1 MVQAFLIKYSEIGIK
16 GKNRYMFEDALRD
29 RVAEKLKKCEGT
41 FAVQRENG
49 RIYVEAKSEYDYSM
63 DMHTSSGGARL
74 MKKGSKLAILIGV
87 VAAIA
92 AVVASLSALLLYL
105 DRKRDDEELEHYL
118 DCSIQ

>member
-1 MVQAFLIKYSEIGIK
+1 
-16 GKNRYMFEDALRD
+16 
-29 RVAEKLKKCEGT
+29 
-41 FAVQRENG
+41 
-49 RIYVEAKSEYDYSM
+49 
-63 DMHTSSGGARL
+63 

-105 DRKRDDEELEHYL
+105 DRKRDDEALEHYL